1 MDYATIIQTPI
12 VALDYL
18 TKGDPTGLTP
28 EQIKTADEW
37 SKDWEI
43 TSIEE
48 YVGNETL
55 SFKITESLMDD
66 MEYQEIDD
74 DDNDDDE
81 DDYG

>member
-1 MDYATIIQTPI
+1 MDYANVIQTPI

-28 EQIKTADEW
+28 EQIKKADEW

-43 TSIEE
+43 MSIEE
-48 YVGNETL
+48 YVENETL
-55 SFKITESLMDD
+55 SFKITESLMED

-74 DDNDDDE
+74 DNDNDDD
-81 DDYG
+81 YG